1 MAEDT
6 GNSSVSISGGNS
18 DIETPFTPKSRI
30 QRSPLE
36 NPVPAKKQRSFSVSD
51 PSTTSQLDD
60 LQSFLA
66 TDFDVRDGIRRVI
79 MLVSQSTLQINAKL
93 DNVVKEIAELKTWRA
108 AAENQLVQLN
118 ERQEDLSCEMVGANE
133 HILQLQDLIEAQ
145 RAEIKSLT
153 SDVDAL
159 ENRQRRENIIFY
171 NVPFVN
177 VTESWNECK
186 QVIIDLCRNIGLP
199 EVNIDRAH
207 RIGRN
212 SSSRSAPIVARIPSS
227 EDRNILLAKW
237 RDLKEQSI
245 GISEDFS
252 KTLRMKRK
260 FLNSERKRL
269 LADGKIAKIRF
280 DKLILNDE
288 SYVCNDSCSE
298 LIKLTKK
305 NL

>member
-1 MAEDT
+1 MAEYI
-6 GNSSVSISGGNS
+6 GSSSVSTSGANS
-18 DIETPFTPKSRI
+18 DNETPFTPKSRI

-36 NPVPAKKQRSFSVSD
+36 NPLPAKKPRSLSVSG
-51 PSTTSQLDD
+51 PSTISQLDD

-66 TDFDVRDGIRRVI
+66 TDFDVREGIRRII
-79 MLVSQSTLQINAKL
+79 MLVSQSTLQINARL
-93 DNVVKEIAELKTWRA
+93 DNVVKEITDLKTWKTS
-108 AAENQLVQLN
+108 AENQLVQVR
-118 ERQEDLSCEMVGANE
+118 EKQEDLACEIEGAND

-145 RAEIKSLT
+145 RAEIKSLE

-159 ENRQRRENIIFY
+159 ENRQRRDNLIFY

-177 VTESWNECK
+177 MAESWNESK
-186 QVIIDLCRNIGLP
+186 QVIIDLCQNIGLP
-199 EVNIDRAH
+199 KVNIDRAH

-212 SSSRSAPIVARIPSS
+212 SSSRSAPIVARIPST
-227 EDRNILLAKW
+227 EDRNILLSKW

-252 KTLRMKRK
+252 RSLRMKRK

-269 LADGKIAKIRF
+269 LAEGKIAKVRF

-305 NL
+305 KL